1 MEFLLLL
8 AIAGAV
14 WAWVKKTN
22 AERATALKARDVSRL
37 AVRIAE
43 LENER
48 ESLRQ
53 QLRRLEPYAVI
64 PNAEEVAA
72 RVLADANGEAA
83 KLISGARQEAAKL
96 ISGARQEA
104 AKLISGARQEA
115 AKLVAE
121 AREEREGGRRD
132 LAAAKKKLAQEEVD
146 KLAAAVKEV
155 ADARIQAGLM
165 ISAARKRAQDIAGEA
180 HDAMKRAQE
189 YAATADAMRGVIQG
203 FGDAYIVP
211 TYNLL
216 DELADDFGHTEAG
229 ACLKRARE
237 VTRSMVQTNRAGVC
251 DYVEANRRDAA
262 VRFVVDAFNGKVDS
276 ILARAKSDNHG
287 TLEHEIRSAYAL
299 VNHNG
304 KGFRDARITEE
315 YLEARLEELR
325 WAATAQALRD
335 EEREEQ
341 RRIREQIR
349 EEERARREFERAMK
363 EAAQE
368 EEAIKRAMAKVQDQV
383 AKANAE
389 QRAAFEA
396 KLQELQGKLVAAEE
410 RGRRALSMAQQTKV
424 GHVYVISN
432 VGSFGE
438 QVFKIG
444 MTRRLEPTDRVR
456 ELGDASVPFEFD
468 VHAMIYSED
477 APALE
482 RALHLHF
489 LRSQVNKVNPRKEF
503 FRLTLEEIKRHVEAQ
518 GIAAHWTMMA
528 LANDYRETLRIEQQI
543 RDNPEVERA
552 WTQHQVE
559 AELAA
564 SVEEEAIEA

>member
-1 MEFLLLL
+1 MLL
-8 AIAGAV
+8 AVAGLV
-14 WAWVKKTN
+14 WLWVKKSR
-22 AERATALKARDVSRL
+22 AERAAALKAREASRL

-48 ESLRQ
+48 DDL
-53 QLRRLEPYAVI
+53 LRRIKGLEKYQAI
-64 PNAEEVAA
+64 PDAEEEAA
-72 RVLADANGEAA
+72 RIVAVA
-83 KLISGARQEAAKL
+83 KD
-96 ISGARQEA
+96 
-104 AKLISGARQEA
+104 
-115 AKLVAE
+115 
-121 AREEREGGRRD
+121 ERDSGRRD
-132 LAAAKKKLAQEEVD
+132 LAAAKKALADEEAAR
-146 KLAAAVKEV
+146 LAAALKEV
-155 ADARIQAGLM
+155 ADARVQAGLM

-180 HDAMKRAQE
+180 HGAMQRAQE
-189 YAATADAMRGVIQG
+189 YAATADAMRGVVQG

-211 TYNLL
+211 TYTLL
-216 DELADDFGHTEAG
+216 DDLAADFGHTEAG

-237 VTRSMVQTNRAGVC
+237 VTRAMVQSNRAAVC
-251 DYVEANRRDAA
+251 DYVEPYRREAA

-325 WAATAQALRD
+325 WAATAQALR
-335 EEREEQ
+335 EQEREEQ

-349 EEERARREFERAMK
+349 EDERARREFERAMK

-368 EEAIKRAMAKVQDQV
+368 EEAIKKAMARVQDQV
-383 AKANAE
+383 AKASAE

-396 KLQELQGKLVAAEE
+396 KLQELQEKLVAAEE

-432 VGSFGE
+432 IGSFGE

-444 MTRRLEPTDRVR
+444 MTRRLEPADRVR

-489 LRSQVNKVNPRKEF
+489 LRNQVNKVNPRKEF
-503 FRLTLEEIKRHVEAQ
+503 FRLSLDEIKRHIDAQ
-518 GIAAHWTMMA
+518 GIAAHWTMTA

-543 RDNPEVERA
+543 KESPEVERA
-552 WTQHQVE
+552 WTQHQVA
-559 AELAA
+559 AELAQETE
-564 SVEEEAIEA
+564 VEAVEP

>member
-83 KLISGARQEAAKL
+83 KLISD
-96 ISGARQEA
+96 ARQEA

-251 DYVEANRRDAA
+251 DYV
-262 VRFVVDAFNGKVDS
+262 
-276 ILARAKSDNHG
+276 I
-287 TLEHEIRSAYAL
+287 
-299 VNHNG
+299 
-304 KGFRDARITEE
+304 
-315 YLEARLEELR
+315 
-325 WAATAQALRD
+325 
-335 EEREEQ
+335 
-341 RRIREQIR
+341 
-349 EEERARREFERAMK
+349 
-363 EAAQE
+363 
-368 EEAIKRAMAKVQDQV
+368 
-383 AKANAE
+383 
-389 QRAAFEA
+389 
-396 KLQELQGKLVAAEE
+396 
-410 RGRRALSMAQQTKV
+410 
-424 GHVYVISN
+424 
-432 VGSFGE
+432 
-438 QVFKIG
+438 
-444 MTRRLEPTDRVR
+444 
-456 ELGDASVPFEFD
+456 
-468 VHAMIYSED
+468 
-477 APALE
+477 
-482 RALHLHF
+482 
-489 LRSQVNKVNPRKEF
+489 
-503 FRLTLEEIKRHVEAQ
+503 
-518 GIAAHWTMMA
+518 IA
-528 LANDYRETLRIEQQI
+528 
-543 RDNPEVERA
+543 
-552 WTQHQVE
+552 
-559 AELAA
+559 
-564 SVEEEAIEA
+564 